1 MKKIYAFLF
10 TLLLASGAAAQ
21 NPTAYFME
29 GSTLRSQFNPAF
41 APLRGY
47 VNIPGL
53 GGLDINVSGNLSIDK
68 ILYPRN
74 GKLVTLLDSSVSTAD
89 ALSGLKADNLLG
101 LDTRRLHPQ
110 PQEFLVVRPQRPRH
124 DRRHPALLALRLPET
139 RQ

>member
-1 MKKIYAFLF
+1 
-10 TLLLASGAAAQ
+10 
-21 NPTAYFME
+21 ME

-74 GKLVTLLDSSVSTAD
+74 GKLVTLLDSSFGVPQGACALAVTALVLA
-89 ALSGLKADNLLG
+89 AL
-101 LDTRRLHPQ
+101 P
-110 PQEFLVVRPQRPRH
+110 
-124 DRRHPALLALRLPET
+124 ALRLPEA
-139 RQ
+139 RQQR

>member
-29 GSTLRSQFNPAF
+29 GSTLRSQLNPAF

-74 GKLVTLLDSSVSTAD
+74 GKLVTLLDSSYRRPTPFRDSKPTTSWVSTRA
-89 ALSGLKADNLLG
+89 
-101 LDTRRLHPQ
+101 
-110 PQEFLVVRPQRPRH
+110 
-124 DRRHPALLALRLPET
+124 
-139 RQ
+139 

>member
-74 GKLVTLLDSSVSTAD
+74 GKLVTLSTAPYRRPTPFRDSKPTTSWVSTRA
-89 ALSGLKADNLLG
+89 
-101 LDTRRLHPQ
+101 
-110 PQEFLVVRPQRPRH
+110 
-124 DRRHPALLALRLPET
+124 
-139 RQ
+139 

>member
-47 VNIPGL
+47 VNIPAIG
-53 GGLDINVSGNLSIDK
+53 GVNINVGGNIAEAISSGRRAVRVMSGLDPV
-68 ILYPRN
+68 
-74 GKLVTLLDSSVSTAD
+74 A
-89 ALSGLKADNLLG
+89 
-101 LDTRRLHPQ
+101 
-110 PQEFLVVRPQRPRH
+110 
-124 DRRHPALLALRLPET
+124 
-139 RQ
+139 